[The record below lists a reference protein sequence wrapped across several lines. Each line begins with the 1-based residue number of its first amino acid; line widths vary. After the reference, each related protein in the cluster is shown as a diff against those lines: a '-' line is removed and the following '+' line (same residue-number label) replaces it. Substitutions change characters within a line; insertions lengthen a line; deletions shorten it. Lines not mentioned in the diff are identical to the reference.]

1 MEKIFGWFLI
11 VFSSVMLLFL
21 SFSIIAITLG
31 VLFMNYNIPI
41 STKNI
46 LFNILGLSI
55 GYFLLI
61 SFLRKGLKKI
71 KNISFATKKPHLPK

>member
-46 LFNILGLSI
+46 LFNILGLLI

-71 KNISFATKKPHLPK
+71 KKEKISEKQTEQN

>member
-71 KNISFATKKPHLPK
+71 KKEKISEKQTE